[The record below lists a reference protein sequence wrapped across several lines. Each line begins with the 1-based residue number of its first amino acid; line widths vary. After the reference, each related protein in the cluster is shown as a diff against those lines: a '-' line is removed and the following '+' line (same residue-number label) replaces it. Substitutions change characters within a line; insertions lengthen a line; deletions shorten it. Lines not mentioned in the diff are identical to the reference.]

1 MMSYDKYERGRQHLK
16 GGHQRI
22 IYKKNKI
29 KIKIKII
36 LTLRFTQNNQ
46 WVEVDHAARVQL
58 LNSRPVT
65 GSVEKLYT
73 GWSWR

>member
-1 MMSYDKYERGRQHLK
+1 MMSYGKYERGRQHLK

-22 IYKKNKI
+22 IYKKKI

-65 GSVEKLYT
+65 GSAEKLYT